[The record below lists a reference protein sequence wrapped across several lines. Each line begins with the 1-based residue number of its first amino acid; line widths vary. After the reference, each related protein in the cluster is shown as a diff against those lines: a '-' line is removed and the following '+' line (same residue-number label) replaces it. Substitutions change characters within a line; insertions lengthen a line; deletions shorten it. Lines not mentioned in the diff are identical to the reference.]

1 MKKTVNLR
9 LLFSFAAVIGLTLVL
24 WMIIPHT
31 YYVNDDRMMMQFVSG
46 RFTGEPEPYCIY
58 MGFMISWVLSKA
70 YTLCPD
76 VDWYVLLLLSCNAVS
91 LLIHLYYVVKKL
103 TFRRKAEFVYPIIA
117 IVNFL
122 VFYACGYITPTY
134 TITCAMI
141 CFAMITIA
149 ALGEYSNK
157 DIAAFSVMCLVAFN
171 LRAKCFIMCLPLLLL
186 FLIYRILHSQ
196 REQRKRV
203 ITIILLLCAIMGG
216 SAAVTGCAYREGKW
230 KAFMDYNEARTEV
243 YDYAMPMQGD
253 IEQVKAYITSHVDID
268 PIEYSCML
276 QYNLLLEPGLE
287 EWMFEISELFH
298 YNKTA
303 FMNKTGA
310 EQIRAGVLW
319 YKHPI
324 VWAALLAGT
333 AMVLGGKK
341 WLWEVLSVLGCTTIV
356 IFLFVG
362 GRMPERVMN
371 PAISMIALASVLWLI
386 MNCSEQKQVRLEPVM
401 ILMILAVGVMV
412 SFVMVR
418 DTKSIS
424 ERKQKD
430 NEQYEVFIE
439 YCQNNPE
446 NIYFLTHSSLPYSY
460 KYSLIDENCKLGYVE
475 LGNWDTY
482 SPLSDKML
490 KSYGIDDVRSF
501 LETQDNARLAVAQT
515 MNTAEGHFEWLTYT
529 LPESWTYT
537 LEDVVGVYEIYS
549 INRN

>member
-24 WMIIPHT
+24 WTIIPHT

-58 MGFMISWVLSKA
+58 MGFMLSWVLSKA

-76 VDWYVLLLLSCNAVS
+76 VDWYVFLLLSCNVVS

-103 TFRRKAEFVYPIIA
+103 TFRRKAEFVYPIITV
-117 IVNFL
+117 VNFL

-141 CFAMITIA
+141 CFTMITVA

-157 DIAAFSVMCLVAFN
+157 DIAALSIMCLFAYN
-171 LRAKCFIMCLPLLLL
+171 LRAKCFIMCFPLLLL
-186 FLIYRILHSQ
+186 FLIYRLLHCQ
-196 REQRKRV
+196 REQSKRV
-203 ITIILLLCAIMGG
+203 KTTILFLCVIIGG
-216 SAAVTGCAYREGKW
+216 SAAVTECAYSRREW

-243 YDYAMPMQGD
+243 YDYAMQGD
-253 IEQVKAYITSHVDID
+253 TEQVKAYITSHVDID

-287 EWMFEISELFH
+287 ERMFEISELYH
-298 YNKTA
+298 NNKADFANLAGT
-303 FMNKTGA
+303 
-310 EQIRAGVLW
+310 EQTYAVYRYL
-319 YKHPI
+319 I
-324 VWAALLAGT
+324 VWAVLLAGV
-333 AMVLGGKK
+333 AMVFAEKECFWKL
-341 WLWEVLSVLGCTTIV
+341 LSVWGCTTIV
-356 IFLFVG
+356 IFLFAG
-362 GRMPERVMN
+362 GRIPERVIN

-386 MNCSEQKQVRLEPVM
+386 ISCAEQKRVRLEPVM
-401 ILMILAVGVMV
+401 VLMILAAGVMV

-439 YCQNNPE
+439 YCQNHPE
-446 NIYFLTHSSLPYSY
+446 NVYFLSHTSLPGSY
-460 KYSLIDENCKLGYVE
+460 NYSLIDENCKLGYVE
-475 LGNWDTY
+475 LGNWDAY

-490 KSYGIDDVRSF
+490 KSYGIDDVRSY

-515 MNTAEGHFEWLTYT
+515 MNTTEGHFEWLTYT